1 MENILLNPKPM
12 MKPEMIADRKIPVPV
27 ALSQFSPKTAG
38 SLTGLGKTTGGTR
51 STILF
56 SGVIGNCGLVILLGG
71 VLQLAIEVNVFSG
84 AFMKVLPVFVPQVK
98 TITLRMSHGSQART
112 TSPRL

>member
-1 MENILLNPKPM
+1 MEKILPAPKPM
-12 MKPEMIADRKIPVPV
+12 IRPEMIADRKMPVPV
-27 ALSQFSPKTAG
+27 ALSQLSPKTAG
-38 SLTGLGKTTGGTR
+38 SFVGLTTTGGIR

-56 SGVIGNCGLVILLGG
+56 RPLIGNCGLVILLGG

-84 AFMKVLPVFVPQVK
+84 EFMKVLPVFVPQVK
-98 TITLRMSHGSQART
+98 TITLRMSQGSQART